1 MSSGVTAIDMSFA
14 LAGMRLPAEYAAGLA
29 AAVGKALPWFAG
41 EPGTG
46 IHPLRAAASTP
57 GMLVLA
63 RRARLVLRV
72 PAARARASIGLC
84 GCTLEVAGERVSIGE
99 AAEHALA
106 PSGTLYAHRVVTG
119 ASDELAFHADVE
131 RWRVETA
138 IRCEFISGRPR
149 RVVVAADREALGFG
163 LALHGLSA
171 GDSLRVQ
178 AEGIGVGRR
187 LGCGIF
193 VPHKAI
199 ATPAD

>member
-1 MSSGVTAIDMSFA
+1 MGDGGTAIDMSFA
-14 LAGMRLPAEYAAGLA
+14 LAGTRLPAEYAAALA
-29 AAVGKALPWFAG
+29 AAVGTALPWFAG
-41 EPGTG
+41 EPLAG
-46 IHPLRAAASTP
+46 IHPLRAAASTQ

-72 PAARARASIGLC
+72 PAARTRESVALC
-84 GCTLEVAGERVSIGE
+84 GRTLEVAGERVTIGE

-119 ASDELAFHADVE
+119 ARDELAFHADVE
-131 RWRVETA
+131 RWRVETG

-149 RVVVAADREALGFG
+149 RVATAGHEAVGFG

-171 GDSLRVQ
+171 ADSLRVQ
-178 AEGIGVGRR
+178 VEGIGADRR